1 MEKTSHVESRKVI
14 YQELKD
20 AFKGILN
27 NHKYINS
34 LSKKREEIIPSA
46 EWLLDNIYLI
56 EKEYKNIKF
65 NIPNGYL
72 DNIDIKTYEMAKKYV
87 YENSLIIDEES
98 MERYIRKSNINL
110 TMGELWAF
118 PLMVRVALIILLA
131 QVTNNVVVIQK
142 QRNAAKKLAYEFIDA
157 ENNNNVNEFLNK
169 LSKKYTVKREYKNI
183 DDKYNGDDISLHDGL
198 FSIEFVDRIFTI
210 LKDNSIDNKDIYDF
224 ILDRMERKTEDI
236 SLDKLILKENLRQG
250 TIENSIGSIISS
262 LRNIDAIDWRKFFDR
277 TSVIEQFLKRDPA
290 EVYANM
296 SYSTKDSYRHKIE
309 EISRKFD
316 LREIDIVKKALF
328 LAAREEIQ
336 ESYKTHVGYY
346 LVDEG
351 VYELL
356 SQLKGKEVCHGEISS
371 KQYITYIAIVTI
383 SISAIFIALNIALGG
398 KRNIL
403 MLILQSIIL
412 LIPSSE
418 ISTLIVNR
426 SISNGKSVKV
436 VPEMDLSLGVGEENR
451 TVVII
456 AAIASGKKKV
466 KKLIEDLEI
475 YYLANRDDNI
485 FFAVLGDLKD
495 SDKESNEDDN
505 AINEYALKE
514 IKTLNKKYF
523 RNSNE
528 HFFFFNRKRLYN
540 EKEKVYMGRERKRG
554 KIEEFINLLRDDVN
568 TYNVISSDI
577 SELKKS
583 KYIITLDEDTVLPM
597 GAGKELIGKMSHILN
612 SPIIKD
618 ERVIRGY
625 GVMQPKIGIKMDIK
639 QRSQFVNIFADKAG
653 IDGYSTATFDL
664 YQDVFNE
671 GVFVGKGILNID
683 VFHNLVNKE
692 IPENRILSHDLLE
705 GAFGRTA
712 LVSDIEVMEGYP
724 SSYEASCQRLHRWV
738 RGDWQIASWINCKKI
753 SLLSRWKIFDN
764 LRRSLLAPS
773 LLIAILLTPIIFKIQ
788 SQVMVLI
795 YIALLLPFIFT
806 IVDFVVTPK
815 NKINGTIKNLKQVLL
830 IFSFIPYQSYI
841 MINAI
846 SKALY
851 RLFISKKNLLQWKT
865 AEQVEN
871 EVENSLSAY
880 YKRMWISP
888 LMAVLLLII
897 TITYGRG
904 IILFNLV
911 PIALWAIAPLLAFKI
926 SIILHEDEEE
936 FTDEEE
942 AELRILSRRIWSYYE
957 DFVNKQ
963 NNYLA
968 PDNFQEVPY
977 KGVAFRTSPTN
988 MGMALIS
995 NIIAY
1000 HLSYITLGET
1010 IKRIKDSLDSMET
1023 LEKYKG
1029 HYLNWYNTLTKAP
1042 LWPRYVSTVDSG
1054 NLLGY
1059 LWIVK
1064 KEIEDIKNK
1073 SIIRIDEVISL
1084 NDIYGILEEEGYA
1097 LKTVK
1102 SDDVKISNYKSIL
1115 EEQLLLINKSLDEVM
1130 LNKENNEE
1138 IIYWLKKQRNNIE
1151 DKLAFYNYTYDGI
1164 EKLLVT
1170 IGNDKRALSLNELIS
1185 FLKDLKSSSGD
1196 EYSEILN
1203 GKINKFIEIKNTI
1216 NDLIKKI
1223 DKIMNE
1229 MDFKPLYNE
1238 DRGLFSIGYNIE
1250 EQSLGNSYYDLL
1262 ASESR
1267 ATSFIAI
1274 ARGIVPKEH
1283 WYKLSRNLTNA
1294 FNSKALASWSGTM
1307 FEYFMPYQIMKC
1319 YKDTIWNL
1327 TYDGV
1332 INAQINYAKEK
1343 HVPWGISESAYY
1355 FFDVDKN
1362 YQYKAFGVP
1371 GIGLKR
1377 GLEDEVVISPYSTIM
1392 TLPYI
1397 KHKSIENL
1405 KAIKNKNT
1413 YGRYGFIEAIDYIKE
1428 NVVDGFSGEYV
1439 RCYMVHHLG
1448 MSFMALD
1455 NALNNKILQNIFHSI
1470 SEVKAT
1476 ELLLQEKVPERVTFE
1491 RLVDLTAKKVSMEH
1505 ENFIPRIIE
1514 GNEYENKDVLLLSNG
1529 SYSTMISSLGTG
1541 YSKKENMMMY
1551 RWKGESTTDNNG
1563 MFFYIKNLN
1572 SNEFWS
1578 ATYEPTKTPY
1588 VEDIEFYLDRAC
1600 FHGVNASIDSRYEVT
1615 LSPEDDVEIRKIIL
1629 KNIGNK
1635 GRSIEITSYMEVT
1648 LTSFEADMVHP
1659 SFSNLFIST
1668 DYDEDSK
1675 TLLANRRARAKG
1687 DSSPWIF
1694 QRVICEDELE
1704 GTITYETSRLNFIGR
1719 NRNLRFPKV
1728 MDDDAPLI
1736 NTVGTVLDPILSLR
1750 CSLRIEP
1757 GEEKAVYFVTGYGG
1771 SKKDVLLL
1779 SEKYSKVKYIQR
1791 CRGEF
1796 THYTA
1801 LEIKYIGI
1809 KSLQANLYQSFSNLI
1824 LYLNE
1829 ERKDREEYIKNIHHS
1844 QEDLWPFGISGDLP
1858 IVLLVIDKDEDM
1870 NILRQ
1875 VVNMHYYWKVLGLK
1889 SDLII
1894 YNEEASSYEEPL
1906 QKSII
1911 TYLKNSL
1918 QKDNLNKNGGV
1929 FIHNKS
1935 TMNEEIL
1942 NFLKGIASLYINSNN
1957 GALMEQFSNNIDDR
1971 RKNYI
1976 RHKELMDEEISFY
1989 KNKDKKYIKNLNS
2002 MNNFNYNMG
2011 KTLIGDDVTEEDL
2024 YFFNGYGGFDNNS
2037 MSYKI
2042 KLKKFLTTPAPW
2054 INVISNE
2061 DFGFHVSESGSAY
2074 TWCKNSREN
2083 KLTSWSNDW
2092 VVDPLSEALY
2102 IRDDGA
2108 GKYFSITPEP
2118 VRDEDEYDIEHG
2130 FGYSIFKHTANNI
2143 TGQLTMFC
2151 PKNKKLKLCKVLL
2164 ENKSSEGKGLTLF
2177 YYSSMVLGVYSYKST
2192 KYISTDIEEN
2202 FIYAQ
2207 NPFNKY
2213 FYKDKTYLTILGG
2226 EGLTFTGDKNEF
2238 IGKGRDLSTPKA
2250 LSNDNLSNTCGG
2262 IYDPCLAAC
2271 TKVYLEPGEQKSLI
2285 IMLGCEEELS
2295 TVKGFINYYS
2305 DINKCDEELNNVKKY
2320 WNDFLGKVKVKTP
2333 DSSMNYLLNGW
2344 LIYQTLSCRYL
2355 ARTAFYQSGGAYG
2368 FRDQLQDS
2376 MSLGILDSEI
2386 TRKQILRSASR
2397 QYKEGDVQHWWHPV
2411 IMSGIRTKFSD
2422 DLLWLPYVTIDY
2434 IKSTGD
2440 YSILNEKVPYL
2451 EDEPLREGEDER
2463 YTIVNSSNSEGTIYQ
2478 HCIKAIDR
2486 ALKFGENNLPLMG
2499 SGDWNDGMNT
2509 VGNGGKGESVWLAYF
2524 LYKILDDFILLCEYV
2539 KDDKKSIEYGKY
2551 KEFIQENIEKNAW
2564 DGGWYKR
2571 AFFDDGTALGSREND
2586 ECKIDS
2592 LPQSWSVISG
2602 AAKKSRALEAMRSV
2616 DRYLLNE
2623 EKGIILLLAPP
2634 FNNSKLEPGYIKGY
2648 VPGVRE
2654 NGGQYTHAATWVIL
2668 AWTLLGDGNKAWKYY
2683 NMINPINHSSN
2694 KISAN
2699 NYKIEP
2705 YVMAADIYLREP
2717 HGGRGGWSWYTGA
2730 SGWMYK
2736 VGLENILGLKRIQN
2750 KGYKITPCVPD
2761 SWNEYEINIKDD
2773 VGEYHIVVKRKNNNI
2788 ENKDRSKIEIILN
2801 NNLLDDD
2808 IIPKT
2813 PGKNEIKVFF

>member
-1 MEKTSHVESRKVI
+1 MEKASHVESRKVI

-65 NIPNGYL
+65 NIPSGYL
-72 DNIDIKTYEMAKKYV
+72 DNIDIKAYEMAKKYV

-98 MERYIRKSNINL
+98 MEQYIRESNINI

-157 ENNNNVNEFLNK
+157 ENNNNVNELLNK
-169 LSKKYTVKREYKNI
+169 LSKKYTLKREYKKI
-183 DDKYNGDDISLHDGL
+183 DDKFSGDDISLHDGL

-210 LKDNSIDNKDIYDF
+210 LKDNSIDNKDIYNF

-262 LRNIDAIDWRKFFDR
+262 LRKIDSIDWRRFFDR

-290 EVYANM
+290 GVYDNM

-309 EISRKFD
+309 EISRNFN
-316 LREIDIVKKALF
+316 LIEIDIVKEALL
-328 LAAREEIQ
+328 LAARDEID
-336 ESYKTHVGYY
+336 ESYKAHVGYY
-346 LVDEG
+346 LIDEG
-351 VYELL
+351 IYELL
-356 SQLKGKEVCHGEISS
+356 NQLKRKEICHGEIST
-371 KQYITYIAIVTI
+371 KQYISYISSITI
-383 SISAIFIALNIALGG
+383 IISAIFIGLNLAVGG
-398 KRNIL
+398 SKDIL
-403 MLILQSIIL
+403 MFIIQSIVL
-412 LIPSSE
+412 LIPASE
-418 ISTLIVNR
+418 ISTLVVNR
-426 SISNGKSVKV
+426 TISKGKSLKV

-451 TVVII
+451 TIVVI
-456 AAIASGKKKV
+456 AAIATDKEKV
-466 KKLIEDLEI
+466 KKLIEDLEV
-475 YYLANRDDNI
+475 YYLANRDNNI
-485 FFAVLGDLKD
+485 FFAILGDLKD
-495 SDKESNEDDN
+495 SNKESNADDN

-514 IKTLNKKYF
+514 IKELNERYF
-523 RNSNE
+523 SNSKE
-528 HFFFFNRKRLYN
+528 QFFFLNRKRLYN
-540 EKEKVYMGRERKRG
+540 EKEQVYMGRERKRG

-568 TYNVISSDI
+568 TYNVLSSDI
-577 SELKKS
+577 KELKKA

-597 GAGKELIGKMSHILN
+597 ESAKKLIGKMSHILN
-612 SPIIKD
+612 TPIIK
-618 ERVIRGY
+618 ESRVIRGY
-625 GVMQPKIGIKMDIK
+625 GVMQPKVGIKMDIK
-639 QRSQFVNIFADKAG
+639 QKSKFINIFAEKSG
-653 IDGYSTATFDL
+653 IDGYSTATFDF
-664 YQDVFNE
+664 YQDIFGE
-671 GVFVGKGILNID
+671 GIFVGKGILNID
-683 VFHNLVNKE
+683 IFHKLVNKE
-692 IPENRILSHDLLE
+692 MPENRVLSHDLLE

-712 LVSDIEVMEGYP
+712 LVSDIEIMEGYP

-738 RGDWQIASWINCKKI
+738 RGDWQVASWINCKKI

-773 LLIAILLTPIIFKIQ
+773 LLIGILLTPIIFKIQ
-788 SQVMVLI
+788 YQVIMFI
-795 YIALLLPFIFT
+795 YLALLLPFIFT

-815 NKINGTIKNLKQVLL
+815 NKINGTIKNLKQILL
-830 IFSFIPYQSYI
+830 IFSFIPYQSSI
-841 MINAI
+841 MLNAI

-851 RLFISKKNLLQWKT
+851 RIFISKKNLLQWKT

-871 EVENSLSAY
+871 EVENSLIAY
-880 YKRMWISP
+880 YKKMWISP
-888 LMAVLLLII
+888 LMAALLTII
-897 TITYGRG
+897 TVVYGSE
-904 IILFNLV
+904 IFIFNLAIIV
-911 PIALWAIAPLLAFKI
+911 LWTIAPLLAFKI
-926 SIILHEDEEE
+926 SIIIYEDVEE
-936 FTDEEE
+936 FTEEE
-942 AELRILSRRIWSYYE
+942 ESELRILARRIWSYYE
-957 DFVNKQ
+957 DFVNKE

-988 MGMALIS
+988 MGMALIA

-1000 HLSYITLGET
+1000 HLSYITLGEV
-1010 IKRIKDSLDSMET
+1010 IRRIKKSVDSMET

-1029 HYLNWYNTLTKAP
+1029 HYLNWYSTITKEP

-1064 KEIEDIKNK
+1064 KELEEIKNK

-1097 LKTVK
+1097 LKTIK
-1102 SDDVKISNYKSIL
+1102 SEEVRISNYKSIL
-1115 EEQLLLINKSLDEVM
+1115 EEQLLLINKSLDDVRSS
-1130 LNKENNEE
+1130 KEDNEE
-1138 IIYWLKKQRNNIE
+1138 IIYWLKKQSNDIE
-1151 DKLAFYNYTYDGI
+1151 KKLDFYNYTYEGI

-1170 IGNDKRALSLNELIS
+1170 IGNDKRALSINELIG

-1203 GKINKFIEIKNTI
+1203 KKITKFIEIKNSI

-1223 DKIMNE
+1223 DKIMSE
-1229 MDFKPLYNE
+1229 MDFKPLYNSE
-1238 DRGLFSIGYNIE
+1238 RGLFSIGYNIE
-1250 EQSLGNSYYDLL
+1250 EQSMGNSYYDLL
-1262 ASESR
+1262 ASEAR

-1319 YKDTIWNL
+1319 YKDTIWSL

-1332 INAQINYAKEK
+1332 INAQINYAHEK

-1397 KHKSIENL
+1397 KHKAIKNL
-1405 KAIKNKNT
+1405 QAIKNKNT
-1413 YGRYGFIEAIDYIKE
+1413 YGRYGFIEAIDYTKG

-1470 SEVKAT
+1470 PEVKAT
-1476 ELLLQEKVPERVTFE
+1476 ELLLQEKIPERVTFE
-1491 RLVDLTAKKVSMEH
+1491 RLVDITAKKVSMEY

-1514 GNEYENKDVLLLSNG
+1514 DDEGESKDVLILSNG

-1551 RWKGESTTDNNG
+1551 RWKGESTTDSNG

-1572 SNEFWS
+1572 SNEFWGV
-1578 ATYEPTKTPY
+1578 TYEPTKTSY
-1588 VEDIEFYLDRAC
+1588 VEEIEFYLDRAC
-1600 FHGVNASIDSRYEVT
+1600 FHTVNTSIDSMYEVT
-1615 LSPEDDVEIRKIIL
+1615 LSPEDDVEIRKITL

-1635 GRSIEITSYMEVT
+1635 GRSVEITSYMEVT

-1668 DYDEDSK
+1668 DYDEANK
-1675 TLLANRRARAKG
+1675 TLLANRRGRAKG
-1687 DSSPWIF
+1687 DPSPWIF
-1694 QRVICEDELE
+1694 QRITYE
-1704 GTITYETSRLNFIGR
+1704 GKFEGAITYETSRLNFIGR

-1750 CSLRIEP
+1750 CAVRLEP
-1757 GEEKAVYFVTGYGG
+1757 GEEKSLYFVTGYGG
-1771 SKKDVLLL
+1771 SKKDALLL

-1796 THYTA
+1796 THYTD

-1809 KSLQANLYQSFSNLI
+1809 KSLQANLYQSFSNLV

-1829 ERKDREEYIKNIHHS
+1829 KREDREQYIKDIHHS

-1870 NILRQ
+1870 DILRQ
-1875 VVNMHYYWKVLGLK
+1875 VINMHYYWKVLGLK

-1906 QKSII
+1906 QNSIS

-1918 QKDNLNKNGGV
+1918 EKDNLNKNGGV

-1935 TMNEEIL
+1935 TMSEEIL
-1942 NFLKGIASLYINSNN
+1942 SFLKGIASLYINSNN
-1957 GALMEQFSNNIDDR
+1957 GALMKQFFNSIDN
-1971 RKNYI
+1971 RKSSYI
-1976 RHKELMDEEISFY
+1976 RHKELREEDISFY
-1989 KNKDKKYIKNLNS
+1989 KKKSKKSIKNLNI
-2002 MNNFNYNMG
+2002 MNNFNYKMG
-2011 KTLIGDDVTEEDL
+2011 KTLIGDDVIKEDL
-2024 YFFNGYGGFDNNS
+2024 YFFNGYGGFDKYS

-2042 KLKKFLTTPAPW
+2042 KLRDFITTPAPW

-2074 TWCKNSREN
+2074 TWCQNSREN
-2083 KLTSWSNDW
+2083 KLTPWSNDW

-2108 GKYFSITPEP
+2108 RKYFSITPEP
-2118 VRDEDEYDIEHG
+2118 VRDEDVYDIEHG

-2143 TGQLTMFC
+2143 SGELTMFC
-2151 PKNKKLKLCKVLL
+2151 PKDKKLKLCKVLL
-2164 ENKSSEGKGLTLF
+2164 ENKSLEVKGLTLF
-2177 YYSSMVLGVYSYKST
+2177 YYSSMVLGVYSYKSA
-2192 KYISTDIEEN
+2192 KYISTNIEEN

-2213 FYKDKTYLTILGG
+2213 FYKNKTYLTILGG
-2226 EGLTFTGDKNEF
+2226 EELTFTGDKSEF
-2238 IGKGRDLSTPKA
+2238 IGKGSDLSTPKA
-2250 LSNDNLSNTCGG
+2250 LSNDNLSNKCGG
-2262 IYDPCLAAC
+2262 IYDPCLAVC
-2271 TKVYLEPGEQKSLI
+2271 TKVHLEPGEQKSLLI
-2285 IMLGCEEELS
+2285 ILGCQEELD
-2295 TVKGFINYYS
+2295 TIKEFINYYS
-2305 DINKCDEELNNVKKY
+2305 DINKCDEDLSNVKKY
-2320 WNDFLGKVKVKTP
+2320 WNDFLGKVQVKTP
-2333 DSSMNYLLNGW
+2333 DLSMNYLLNGW
-2344 LIYQTLSCRYL
+2344 LMYQTLSCRYL

-2422 DLLWLPYVTIDY
+2422 DLLWLPYVTIEY

-2440 YSILNEKVPYL
+2440 YSVLNEKVPYL

-2463 YTIVNSSNSEGTIYQ
+2463 YTIVNSSNSDGTIYE
-2478 HCIKAIDR
+2478 HCIKAMDR
-2486 ALKFGENNLPLMG
+2486 ALKFGKNNLPLMG

-2509 VGNGGKGESVWLAYF
+2509 VGNGGKGESVWLGYF
-2524 LYKILDDFILLCEYV
+2524 LYKILDDFVLLCEYIN
-2539 KDDKKSIEYGKY
+2539 DDKKIIEYGKY
-2551 KEFIQENIEKNAW
+2551 KEFIKENIEKNAW

-2602 AAKKSRALEAMRSV
+2602 AAKKSRALEAMNAV

-2736 VGLENILGLKRIQN
+2736 VGLENILGLKRVKN

-2761 SWNEYEINIKDD
+2761 SWNEYELNIKDD
-2773 VGEYHIVVKRKNNNI
+2773 VGEYHIVVKRGNDSIDN
-2788 ENKDRSKIEIILN
+2788 ENKGKIILN
-2801 NNLLDDD
+2801 NKLLDDD
-2808 IIPKT
+2808 IIPKSS
-2813 PGKNEIKVFF
+2813 GKNEIKVFF